1 MKIQV
6 SSILLVSTLF
16 AIAKIDPEPENRSPM
31 TEMPGRFGILF
42 GGASQESGI
51 SKFSW
56 EQLTLQGGFGLRKAL
71 NDELKLFY
79 GMNYRLTRIDEGEF
93 ST

>member
-6 SSILLVSTLF
+6 SSILLASTLF

-56 EQLTLQGGFGLRKAL
+56 EQLTLQGGFGLRTVS
-71 NDELKLFY
+71 Y
-79 GMNYRLTRIDEGEF
+79 THLTLPTIY
-93 ST
+93 SV